1 MNKQP
6 SITFVDDSKLIEV
19 IHNARQRLVFMSPG
33 VSQDIA
39 VALTGAWKRLGAT
52 AVTVILDVDP
62 EVCRLGYGTLEGL
75 KTLRDAASR
84 LSALVCHQPGVRIG
98 LLISDES
105 TLVYSPTPL
114 LIEAGSKQPEQPNA
128 IVLDTVP
135 KQVASDI
142 GLGDNPNL
150 ERVIG
155 LDPVKPH
162 QIDEL
167 AQDLAVAPP
176 VKFDLAR
183 QVRVFTSRFQLV
195 ELEMTGCY
203 ISQKKVP
210 IPSSLMG
217 LANKKNIESQFHAHF
232 NLVNSGS
239 IEVKHGNRIFTEEG
253 LRKKKHQIAKD
264 YLISLTGYGNVV
276 LRANKEKL
284 KAAIDELCEDIYVF
298 SEGIKDVL
306 QTHMDNNAE
315 ALVSALFPAVKQN
328 PPKEYTKIYGLTIP
342 DKQLKALL
350 SKDIRAEFGR
360 AENLVQDMRV
370 NLVFKDVAYE
380 SLIDKKFLEIARA
393 AMPGVT
399 FLHEE
404 YDAAKAAENEDDK

>member
-1 MNKQP
+1 MNREP
-6 SITFVDDSKLIEV
+6 SITFVDDSKLIKA
-19 IHNARQRLVFMSPG
+19 IHNAKHRLIFLAPG
-33 VSQDIA
+33 VSQDLA
-39 VALTGAWKRLGAT
+39 AALADAWKRLGAP

-75 KTLRDAASR
+75 KTLRDAASQ
-84 LSALVCHQPGVRIG
+84 LKALVCHQPGVRIG

-128 IVLDTVP
+128 IVLDAVP

-150 ERVIG
+150 DRIVG

-176 VKFDLAR
+176 VKFNLAR
-183 QVRVFTSRFQLV
+183 QVRVFTSRFQFV

-203 ISQKKVP
+203 ISRKKVP

-217 LANKKNIESQFHAHF
+217 LSNKKDIESQFHAHF
-232 NLVNSGS
+232 NLVNSEN
-239 IEVKHGNRIFTEEG
+239 IEVKYGARVFTEEG

-276 LRANKEKL
+276 LRANKDKL

-298 SEGIKDVL
+298 SEGIKDIL
-306 QTHMDNNAE
+306 QSHMDDNAD
-315 ALVSALFPAVKQN
+315 ALVSALLPSVKQN
-328 PPKEYTKIYGLTIP
+328 PPKEYTKIYGLAIP
-342 DKQLKALL
+342 EKQLKTLL
-350 SKDIRAEFGR
+350 SDDIRAAFGK
-360 AENLVQDMRV
+360 ADNLVQDMRV

-380 SLIDKKFLEIARA
+380 SLIDKKFLEIARG

-404 YDAAKAAENEDDK
+404 YDAAKAAEKEL